1 MIVYRSRED
10 LRTAFPET
18 KRGHI
23 GRLLRWAMYW
33 PATDQGSSRLKPY
46 ATQYRNLYTELLLQ
60 PDVYREKIGSKFM
73 KGIGVEIGGLYR
85 PFPISDNCQ
94 IVRVDLYDRK
104 KLMNIN
110 PELSAEKIQSPDIIA
125 DGEKLSFHDCS
136 LDFVVASHVV
146 EHLRNPIG
154 AIDSWTRTLK
164 DGGYLILV
172 IPHKNFTFDKD
183 RSITPIS
190 HLADDAEHPSN
201 ESDFSHYL
209 EFAELVNKKTGEGI
223 EIEARR
229 LCESRY
235 SIHMHVFDNQSW
247 HTFLSALQERFKVP
261 LTVIE
266 SLDLGK
272 EESEII
278 TVLKK
283 KLSKLGIL

>member
-1 MIVYRSRED
+1 M
-10 LRTAFPET
+10 
-18 KRGHI
+18 
-23 GRLLRWAMYW
+23 
-33 PATDQGSSRLKPY
+33 
-46 ATQYRNLYTELLLQ
+46 
-60 PDVYREKIGSKFM
+60 
-73 KGIGVEIGGLYR
+73 
-85 PFPISDNCQ
+85 
-94 IVRVDLYDRK
+94 
-104 KLMNIN
+104 
-110 PELSAEKIQSPDIIA
+110 LSTV
-125 DGEKLSFHDCS
+125 G
-136 LDFVVASHVV
+136 
-146 EHLRNPIG
+146 
-154 AIDSWTRTLK
+154 RTLK

-201 ESDFSHYL
+201 ENDFSHYL

-283 KLSKLGIL
+283 KLSKLEIL